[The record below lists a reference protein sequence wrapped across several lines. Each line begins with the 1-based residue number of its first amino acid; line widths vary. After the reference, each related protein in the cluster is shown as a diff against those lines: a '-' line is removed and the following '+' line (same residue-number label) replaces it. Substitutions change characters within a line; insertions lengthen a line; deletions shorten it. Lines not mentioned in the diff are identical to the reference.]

1 MPNPAGD
8 PWGLNELNVRRAIGL
23 ASVQTLSQIAANA
36 AVLALWMWLFHP
48 VYPYLGIIFTRQEF
62 RTNQVVLVAVL
73 ALVIIQVRKGDLQPR
88 LDALP
93 QLYPPALALALGG
106 AVLFLIAER
115 FLDINTLSATL
126 FGLATYGLFGLW
138 LRPAY
143 WRGGLPAAL
152 LLVGALPFGEHMDT
166 FVGYPLRIA
175 TARMVSQGL
184 AGLGVHNL
192 GVDTI
197 LIFENGIS
205 QVDSPCSGV
214 KSLWTGGL
222 FFLAATWIDRRPLNL
237 RWLLAALTFAVLL
250 LAANLGR
257 VAVLV
262 LVGQVAG
269 WRLVAQMLHVPL
281 GVIGFSAACGAALVM
296 LRWAGAL
303 EAASQDDPPE
313 AQPGLSRPAWLA
325 PGLVMAL
332 VALVLLY
339 VPHPEPAA
347 AAAPLRLAFPQKLQ
361 VSAWPLSSGELN
373 WLTDNGKEERVAAS
387 RWRFQWDQLKGSLLF
402 VTSDTWRAQHPP
414 ERCFTVYGLEVQ
426 GSQPLMAAGDFPVRW
441 LTLGKGNDAAL
452 YSAAYWLQSAD
463 RITEDFAARIW
474 DDLAPQPHT
483 WVMVTI
489 LFDTP
494 VDLQDG
500 AARDLFF
507 ALRGAVQ
514 DSFRP

>member
-1 MPNPAGD
+1 
-8 PWGLNELNVRRAIGL
+8 LNVRRFAGSAGL
-23 ASVQTLSQIAANA
+23 QTLSQTAANA
-36 AVLALWMWLFHP
+36 AVLALWLWLFHP
-48 VYPYLGIIFTRQEF
+48 IFAYLGIIFTRQEF

-73 ALVIIQVRKGDLQPR
+73 ALVIFQVRKGDLRPH

-106 AVLFLIAER
+106 SLLFLLAEH

-126 FGLATYGLFGLW
+126 FGLATYGLLGLW

-143 WRGGLPAAL
+143 WLGGLPAAL

-166 FVGYPLRIA
+166 FIGYPLRIA

-184 AGLGVHNL
+184 AGLGIHNL

-205 QVDSPCSGV
+205 QVDSPCSGI

-222 FFLAATWIDRRPLNL
+222 FLLAATWIERRPLNL
-237 RWLLAALTFAVLL
+237 RWIVAALTFAVLL

-257 VAVLV
+257 VGVLT
-262 LVGQVAG
+262 LVGPVAG
-269 WRLVAQMLHVPL
+269 WRLAAQMLHVPL
-281 GVIGFSAACGAALVM
+281 GVIGFTAACGAALVM
-296 LRWAGAL
+296 LRWAGTRKVPVQDDAL
-303 EAASQDDPPE
+303 ETRSGVDHPT
-313 AQPGLSRPAWLA
+313 WLA
-325 PGLVMAL
+325 PVLVLALLVM
-332 VALVLLY
+332 VLLY
-339 VPHPEPAA
+339 NPRPAA
-347 AAAPLRLAFPQKLQ
+347 AATSSIRLIFPQKLHA
-361 VSAWPLSSGELN
+361 SAWPLSPGELN

-387 RWRFQWDQLKGSLLF
+387 RWRFEWDSLNGSLLF
-402 VTSDTWRAQHPP
+402 LTSYTWRAQHPP

-426 GSQPLMAAGDFPVRW
+426 GSQPLMAASDFPLRW
-441 LTLGKGNDAAL
+441 LTLGKGKDTTL

-474 DDLAPQPHT
+474 DDLSPQSQP

-494 VDLQDG
+494 VDPQDPE
-500 AARDLFF
+500 ARELFF
-507 ALRGAVQ
+507 TLRGTVQ
-514 DSFRP
+514 DNLGTVNK

>member
-1 MPNPAGD
+1 LNIRRYAGL
-8 PWGLNELNVRRAIGL
+8 PGI
-23 ASVQTLSQIAANA
+23 QTLSQMAANA
-36 AVLALWMWLFHP
+36 AILALWLWLFHP
-48 VYPYLGIIFTRQEF
+48 VYSYLGIIFTRQEF

-73 ALVIIQVRKGDLQPR
+73 ALVIFQVRKGDLRPH
-88 LDALP
+88 LNALP
-93 QLYPPALALALGG
+93 QLYPPALALALGC
-106 AVLFLIAER
+106 AILFLLAER
-115 FLDINTLSATL
+115 FLDINTLSTTL

-222 FFLAATWIDRRPLNL
+222 FLLAATWIERRPLNR
-237 RWLLAALTFAVLL
+237 RWLLAALTFAALL

-262 LVGQVAG
+262 LAGQVAG

-281 GVIGFSAACGAALVM
+281 GVIGFTAACGATLVL
-296 LRWAGAL
+296 LRWAGSLEAPRQDYAL
-303 EAASQDDPPE
+303 ET
-313 AQPGLSRPAWLA
+313 QPGLDRPTWLA
-325 PGLVMAL
+325 PVLVMVLLAM
-332 VALVLLY
+332 VLLY
-339 VPHPEPAA
+339 IPRPELAAVPTPI
-347 AAAPLRLAFPQKLQ
+347 RLEFPQKLHA
-361 VSAWPLSSGELN
+361 SAWPLSRGELN
-373 WLTDNGKEERVAAS
+373 WLTNDGKEDSVAAS
-387 RWRFQWDQLKGSLLF
+387 RWRFEWGSLKGSLLF
-402 VTSDTWRAQHPP
+402 VTSDTWRAQHRP

-426 GSQPLMAAGDFPVRW
+426 GSQPLMAAGDFPLRW
-441 LTLGKGNDAAL
+441 LTLGKGNDTAL

-474 DDLAPQPHT
+474 DDLAPRPQP
-483 WVMVTI
+483 WVMVTV

-494 VDLQDG
+494 VDLQDT
-500 AARDLFF
+500 ASRDLFF
-507 ALRGAVQ
+507 ILRGAVQ
-514 DSFRP
+514 DSFGILDN